1 MNNFDLET
9 YFNDMLMN
17 NSVNDN
23 NENGNIQD
31 TEQFDSSINNSISL
45 YGPYEGFIKG
55 NLFSNTYIPYK
66 NYTPAKLTPRNEYEE
81 DLLNLNQMQFAY
93 HELNLLLD
101 NNPNDEEALKLFN
114 NYRQSFNDLL
124 QNFEAKYG
132 PITILSEY
140 LNETPWRWDNEPWPW
155 EGDAN

>member
-17 NSVNDN
+17 NNSNYN
-23 NENGNIQD
+23 NGNNNVEPNNQTDI
-31 TEQFDSSINNSISL
+31 SMNNSIPL

-55 NLFSNTYIPYK
+55 NLFANTYMPYK

-101 NNPNDEEALKLFN
+101 NYPDDEEVLKIFN
-114 NYRQSFNDLL
+114 SYRQRFNDLL

-132 PITILSEY
+132 PVTVLSEY
-140 LNETPWRWDNEPWPW
+140 LNKNPWSWDNEPWPW